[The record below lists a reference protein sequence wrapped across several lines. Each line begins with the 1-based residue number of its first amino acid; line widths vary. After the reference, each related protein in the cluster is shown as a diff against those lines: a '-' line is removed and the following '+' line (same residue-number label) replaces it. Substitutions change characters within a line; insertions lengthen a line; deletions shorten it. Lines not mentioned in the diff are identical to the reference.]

1 MSKPA
6 AKARSL
12 ARRVTMGLLWA
23 AAGGA
28 AIVYGG
34 ALVYANVV
42 RLEVDSAV
50 IAGAVEP
57 IRAPSD
63 GVMLGVGM
71 KPGSVVTSGSRLA
84 KIQDPE
90 VERQVSLAS
99 VQLERGTRYGS
110 RRRNSR
116 PRRPSG
122 TTR

>member
-71 KPGSVVTSGSRLA
+71 KPGSVVTSGRPRSRTPRSSARFRL
-84 KIQDPE
+84 
-90 VERQVSLAS
+90 RAS
-99 VQLERGTRYGS
+99 SSSGRGTRYGS